1 MVADYKLQMVPGKV
15 LSPAPVLRHSIYC
28 AHSQLFPK
36 AIKAKRKKKL
46 PVQRYMAMVSA
57 CSVSAKH
64 YTHNPLGTNT
74 IQLYIIL
81 HWK

>member
-28 AHSQLFPK
+28 AHSQHFPK
-36 AIKAKRKKKL
+36 YIKAKNTL

-57 CSVSAKH
+57 CSVKTKH

-74 IQLYIIL
+74 IQLYISL

>member
-28 AHSQLFPK
+28 AHSQHFPK
-36 AIKAKRKKKL
+36 DIKAKNTL

-57 CSVSAKH
+57 CSVKTKH
-64 YTHNPLGTNT
+64 YTYNPLGTNT
-74 IQLYIIL
+74 IQLYISL